1 MTSWT
6 DIFKTAMGANVRPVV
21 GIDMLHI
28 DSDVNSDVD
37 EAHEIDKQI
46 KKMEKTLARLKA
58 GFRSKGVGEQKG
70 YESVALVSEDVPVEN
85 ALNTEEVK
93 DLIFDLVVDGK
104 ISKEQHIK
112 CFKESSTRKGKVTFK
127 KRID

>member
-1 MTSWT
+1 MTDWT
-6 DIFKTAMGANVRPVV
+6 DIFKTAMGANIRPIG

-28 DSDVNSDVD
+28 DNDVDPDVD
-37 EAHEIDKQI
+37 EAYEIFEQIDK
-46 KKMEKTLARLKA
+46 MTDRLKLLKA
-58 GFRSKGVGEQKG
+58 KFRSKGVGEQKG

-85 ALNTEEVK
+85 ALNTKEVK

>member
-6 DIFKTAMGANVRPVV
+6 DILRPLMGANIRPIG

-28 DSDVNSDVD
+28 DSDVNPDVD
-37 EAHEIDKQI
+37 EAHEIATQIDK
-46 KKMEKTLARLKA
+46 MTDRLKLLKA
-58 GFRSKGVGEQKG
+58 KFRSNGVGEQMG
-70 YESVALVSEDVPVEN
+70 FESIAVVSEDVPVEN

-93 DLIFDLVVDGK
+93 DLIFDLVVDGR

-112 CFKESSTRKGKVTFK
+112 CFKKSSTRKGKVTFK

>member
-6 DIFKTAMGANVRPVV
+6 DIFKTAMGANVRPVG

-58 GFRSKGVGEQKG
+58 GFRSNGVGEQMGFASIAIVGKD
-70 YESVALVSEDVPVEN
+70 VRVED
-85 ALNTEEVK
+85 ALNTKEVK

-112 CFKESSTRKGKVTFK
+112 CYKEPSTRKGSIKFEDRT
-127 KRID
+127 D

>member
-1 MTSWT
+1 M
-6 DIFKTAMGANVRPVV
+6 
-21 GIDMLHI
+21 
-28 DSDVNSDVD
+28 
-37 EAHEIDKQI
+37 
-46 KKMEKTLARLKA
+46 
-58 GFRSKGVGEQKG
+58 
-70 YESVALVSEDVPVEN
+70 SEDVPVEN
-85 ALNTEEVK
+85 ALNTKEVK